1 MAAVLIKIKPP
12 LRRSVMHRN
21 FGLLLVLFGI
31 LAVPVFAAE
40 VVQTLDIPASESS
53 EGEIAPDTDT
63 ALESAHKLQ
72 KRDNAKTQIQSVDSV
87 DSVDDEKSIE
97 SNMLVLQGLNKVL
110 GRVSTLEI
118 PLGTLARFENL
129 EIIARKCWKS
139 APDERPENASLL
151 EIREVKSGEE
161 PKQIFLGWMLSSSP
175 ALSSLEHPVYDVTV
189 LSCEFRKDLEVN

>member
-1 MAAVLIKIKPP
+1 MHKKFFSYFVFFGFLVTNVLVA
-12 LRRSVMHRN
+12 S
-21 FGLLLVLFGI
+21 
-31 LAVPVFAAE
+31 A
-40 VVQTLDIPASESS
+40 QTLDIPASESS
-53 EGEIAPDTDT
+53 EGEIAPEPDI
-63 ALESAHKLQ
+63 ASESAHKLQ
-72 KRDNAKTQIQSVDSV
+72 KRDNEKLQIQST
-87 DSVDDEKSIE
+87 DSVDDEKLTE

-151 EIREVKSGEE
+151 EIREVKAGEE

-189 LSCEFRKDLEVN
+189 LSCEFRKDLEIN